1 VISNQINNASISV
14 QTVVS
19 IMGVGWYN
27 THKYHRNSNPL
38 AILHDTSKRSAMFSC
53 NYNNEPCFL

>member
-1 VISNQINNASISV
+1 LGSQINNVGISV
-14 QTVVS
+14 QPLVS

-27 THKYHRNSNPL
+27 TCKYHRNTNPL
-38 AILHDTSKRSAMFSC
+38 AILHVTSKRSAMFSC

>member
-1 VISNQINNASISV
+1 VIPNQINNVGISV
-14 QTVVS
+14 QTLVS

-27 THKYHRNSNPL
+27 IQIYHRNTNPL
-38 AILHDTSKRSAMFSC
+38 AILHVTSKRSAKFSC